1 MGYEERNKVESW
13 HLSDTF
19 STHRYKQMA
28 RAVKNDPKKILDIGV
43 GSGVGGDV
51 LRARF
56 PNSVIIGLEA
66 VGDRLGNARASYDEI
81 VHGLATDKIFEDG
94 NFDLV
99 VAGELIEHI
108 ETRDVNVF
116 FQQVFSILRLG
127 GLFIFTT
134 PNPNDIKMRL
144 QNRSVLGG
152 SHVSQHFIRETR
164 VRLRLESFRVKRIY
178 GTGRTSLFLGKWF
191 PKFLYGSY
199 MVIAEKR

>member
-19 STHRYKQMA
+19 STHRYRQMA

>member
-66 VGDRLGNARASYDEI
+66 VGDRLGNARASYNEI

-108 ETRDVNVF
+108 ETGDVNVF
-116 FQQVFSILRLG
+116 FNKCSAF
-127 GLFIFTT
+127 
-134 PNPNDIKMRL
+134 
-144 QNRSVLGG
+144 
-152 SHVSQHFIRETR
+152 
-164 VRLRLESFRVKRIY
+164 
-178 GTGRTSLFLGKWF
+178 
-191 PKFLYGSY
+191 
-199 MVIAEKR
+199 

>member
-1 MGYEERNKVESW
+1 MEYEERNKVESW

-28 RAVKNDPKKILDIGV
+28 QAVKNSPKKILDIGV

-66 VGDRLGNARASYDEI
+66 VGDRLGNARASYNEI
-81 VHGLATDKIFEDG
+81 IHGLATDKIFEDG

-108 ETRDVNVF
+108 ETHDVNVF
-116 FQQVFSILRLG
+116 FQQVFRILRLG

-164 VRLRLESFRVKRIY
+164 VRLRLESFRVKRIQ

>member
-66 VGDRLGNARASYDEI
+66 VGDRLGNARASYNEI

>member
-1 MGYEERNKVESW
+1 VGYEERNKVESW

-19 STHRYKQMA
+19 SAHRYKQMA

-51 LRARF
+51 LRAKF

-66 VGDRLGNARASYDEI
+66 VGDRLGNARASYNEI